1 MFFWGQ
7 IVSLCLSE
15 SADSNVM
22 VEQTQEINFIP
33 TMEGKSNKIKTVKPS
48 YSGYKVHYTP
58 YQKAFIFGWDYE
70 ISCVSGVDILA
81 VRWKF
86 IERSTR
92 KRTGRSFGSEW
103 KGQELKTIV
112 DHGNQ
117 NR

>member
-1 MFFWGQ
+1 MIRVLFLTLINSKTSSKLFSIKQIQRTLNYKVIIHHKLVMFFWGQ

-58 YQKAFIFGWDYE
+58 YQKAFIFG
-70 ISCVSGVDILA
+70 
-81 VRWKF
+81 
-86 IERSTR
+86 
-92 KRTGRSFGSEW
+92 
-103 KGQELKTIV
+103 
-112 DHGNQ
+112 
-117 NR
+117 